1 MVLQNTLSI
10 SRAEKAEYVFVKPN
24 SELNAEPDHDH
35 LDLLL
40 WHLYNQHHKKNLVQD
55 LKNHQHLRYQRNF
68 HHYQNLKYGPIENTN
83 NQVKKVEDPIED
95 ISDQVKKVAD
105 PSEKY
110 SDSDGWS
117 QTRT

>member
-1 MVLQNTLSI
+1 MSI

-55 LKNHQHLRYQRNF
+55 LKNHQPLQYQRNF
-68 HHYQNLKYGPIENTN
+68 HHYQNLKYGPIVNIN

-95 ISDQVKKVAD
+95 INDQVKKVED

-117 QTRT
+117 PTRT